1 MDPALTQRINAAFR
15 AIITSAEV
23 KSFVETRQAA
33 EVVAGSP
40 AEFAALVAG
49 DIAKWAPVIRDG
61 NIRAE

>member
-1 MDPALTQRINAAFR
+1 M
-15 AIITSAEV
+15 

-33 EVVAGSP
+33 EVVAGTP

-49 DIAKWAPVIRDG
+49 DIAKWGPVIRDG